1 MEFLETINHWTWWI
15 LAAALIGL
23 EMLVPGTFLMWL
35 GFAAALVGGVLLVF
49 PGLAWEG
56 QFALF
61 AVFSVIAVL
70 IGRKVMSDVS
80 LESDQPALN
89 RRGEQYVGR
98 NFTLSEA
105 VDNGTGKVVVDDST
119 WKVEGPDM
127 PEGTRVKVTGVV
139 GVVLTVERDEAGE

>member
-1 MEFLETINHWTWWI
+1 MEFLETITHWTWWI

-35 GFAAALVGGVLLVF
+35 GFAAALVGGVVLIS

-105 VDNGTGKVVVDDST
+105 IDNGTGKVVVDDST

-127 PEGTRVKVTGVV
+127 PEGTRVRVTGVV
-139 GVVLTVERDEAGE
+139 GVVLTVERDEAGG